1 MIVPL
6 RRSKYPSVTEEEEHM
21 SLPLQLLS
29 LAIFD
34 AILVY
39 IMNTIAPTTW
49 QVCLCSDLT
58 ST

>member
-34 AILVY
+34 SILVY
-39 IMNTIAPTTW
+39 LMNSIAPTTW
-49 QVCLCSDLT
+49 QVCLTDVT
-58 ST
+58 

>member
-6 RRSKYPSVTEEEEHM
+6 KRSKYPFVTEEEERM

-39 IMNTIAPTTW
+39 LMNTIAPTTW
-49 QVCLCSDLT
+49 QVCRTDVT
-58 ST
+58 